1 MKKRIINQRK
11 KVRQIKVLRPS
22 RLSCQSHK
30 YHFKKAKRIKAK
42 KSK

>member
-1 MKKRIINQRK
+1 MKKRIINQREK
-11 KVRQIKVLRPS
+11 AREIKILRPA